1 MDLVVEDEHKS
12 SSGSSEDVGERSL
25 EESEGTLVGD
35 DLSEAVDGS
44 LVLLLLDWS
53 SRLHHESSSHSV
65 EWVGNDTRGGGHGLS
80 EHPHREDVGLLDVL
94 EEESLSSIEETEV
107 GSSVEEDTNDG
118 DLETL
123 VESTSAVLLGDL
135 FEAIDEPVELSVS
148 SASDVSSQSG
158 SGEVEWVHNAKRSRT
173 SHTSRHAVSD
183 EELAWF
189 GLWVEWAED
198 LLVGVLEGEVEGLS
212 WEVSDDVGQV
222 SSPERGS
229 SLLGLHSSEAVADT
243 LVLVLWSDGG
253 RGVLDLKKKFYSLN
267 WSNSSL

>member
-1 MDLVVEDEHKS
+1 MNLVVEDEHKS

-25 EESEGTLVGD
+25 EESGGTLVGD
-35 DLSEAVDGS
+35 DLPEAVDGS

-53 SRLHHESSSHSV
+53 SGLHHESSSHGV
-65 EWVGNDTRGGGHGLS
+65 EWVGDDTRDSGHGLS
-80 EHPHREDVGLLDVL
+80 EHPHGKNVGLLDVF

-107 GSSVEEDTNDG
+107 GSSVEEDTDDG

-123 VESTSAVLLGDL
+123 VESTSTVSSGDL
-135 FEAIDEPVELSVS
+135 PEAVDETTELSVC

-173 SHTSRHAVSD
+173 SSTSGHAVSD
-183 EELAWF
+183 EELAWL
-189 GLWVEWAED
+189 GLWVVWAED

-229 SLLGLHSSEAVADT
+229 SLLGLDSSEAVADT
-243 LVLVLWSDGG
+243 GVFVLWSDGG

>member
-1 MDLVVEDEHKS
+1 LDLVVEDEHES

-25 EESEGTLVGD
+25 EESGGTLVGD
-35 DLSEAVDGS
+35 DPFEAIYSS

-53 SRLHHESSSHSV
+53 SRLHHESSSDGV
-65 EWVGNDTRGGGHGLS
+65 EWVGDNTGGGGHSLS
-80 EHPHREDVGLLDVL
+80 EHPHGKDVGLLDVF
-94 EEESLSSIEETEV
+94 EEESFSSIEETEV

-123 VESTSAVLLGDL
+123 VESTSTVLGGDL
-135 FEAIDEPVELSVS
+135 PEAIDEPVELSVS
-148 SASDVSSQSG
+148 STSDVSSQSG

-173 SHTSRHAVSD
+173 SSTSRQAVSD
-183 EELAWF
+183 EEFAWLR
-189 GLWVEWAED
+189 LWVVWAED

-229 SLLGLHSSEAVADT
+229 SLLSLHSSEAVADT
-243 LVLVLWSDGG
+243 LVLILWSDGG